1 MKNNFSQKS
10 LNAIVN
16 LGICI
21 TFILLL
27 ATPLITTAFFKSQ
40 FSLLESNLVINVVV
54 CIYLFS
60 IPYVIALFK
69 LKKLC
74 ILIKKNQPFSMDSIK
89 SLKVISICSF
99 SEIIIF
105 TGCITYLKHSVD
117 FFKCAIIGGPII
129 IVTFISLII
138 GFLFLVLCQL
148 FEIVIKIKD
157 ENDKTI

>member
-74 ILIKKNQPFSMDSIK
+74 ILIKKNNPFSMDSIK

-117 FFKCAIIGGPII
+117 FFKYTIIGGPII

-148 FEIVIKIKD
+148 FEIVIKIKE

>member
-74 ILIKKNQPFSMDSIK
+74 ILIKKNHPFSMDSIK

-117 FFKCAIIGGPII
+117 FFKYAIIGGPII